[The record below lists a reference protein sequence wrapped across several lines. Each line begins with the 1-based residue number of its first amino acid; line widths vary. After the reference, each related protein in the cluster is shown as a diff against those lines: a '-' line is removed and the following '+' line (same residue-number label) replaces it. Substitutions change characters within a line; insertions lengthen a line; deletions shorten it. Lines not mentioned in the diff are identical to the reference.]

1 VDLALAGKVALIGGA
16 SRGIGFAIARTL
28 ATEGARVALIA
39 RSPGP
44 LEAAQREI
52 ADACGG
58 DKVMAI
64 AADMTKA
71 ADIAKAWQATEA
83 QLGPIDLAIANVGS
97 GSGQAGFEADQA
109 EWERAL
115 SINLLGSTLLASE
128 ALRSFTAR
136 RQGNLIF
143 VTSIA
148 GVEAIQAPV
157 PYSAAKAGLQMA
169 MKLYAQQVGPSGVR
183 VNAVAPGNVLFP
195 GSGWEAKLA
204 ARRSSVEDYVRKEVA
219 LRRFGRPDEI
229 ADVVAFLAS
238 ERASFVTGSVFVVDG
253 GQTRSY

>member
-16 SRGIGFAIARTL
+16 SRGIGFAIARALT
-28 ATEGARVALIA
+28 AEGARVALTA
-39 RSPGP
+39 RSPEP
-44 LEAAQREI
+44 LEAARCDI
-52 ADACGG
+52 ADAFGG
-58 DKVMAI
+58 DKVVAI
-64 AADMTKA
+64 AADMTQA
-71 ADIAKAWQATEA
+71 ADIAKAWQAAEA
-83 QLGPIDLAIANVGS
+83 RLGPIDLAIANVGS
-97 GSGQAGFEADQA
+97 GSGQAGFEAEQA

-115 SINLLGSTLLASE
+115 SINLVGGTLLARE

-204 ARRSSVEDYVRKEVA
+204 TQRSSAEDYVRREVA
-219 LRRFGRPDEI
+219 LQRFGRPDEI